1 MRTISIGCTFW
12 KKDYATATVFHF
24 LVYLHRKSQK
34 MKSYNWNTE
43 KNKLLRETR
52 NISFEE
58 IVLAISQNG
67 IIEVYE
73 HPNQEKYPGQKIYE
87 IDYKDYIYLV
97 PYLENE
103 NEYFLKTII
112 PSRKATKKHKRTK

>member
-1 MRTISIGCTFW
+1 
-12 KKDYATATVFHF
+12 
-24 LVYLHRKSQK
+24 

-43 KNKLLRETR
+43 KNKLLREIR
-52 NISFEE
+52 NISFKE
-58 IVLAISQNG
+58 IVLAISQNK

-73 HPNQEKYPGQKIYE
+73 HPNQVKYPGQKIYE

-97 PYLENE
+97 PFIENE

-112 PSRKATKKHKRTK
+112 PSRKASKKFKRTK

>member
-1 MRTISIGCTFW
+1 
-12 KKDYATATVFHF
+12 
-24 LVYLHRKSQK
+24 

-58 IVLAISQNG
+58 IVLAISQDK
-67 IIEVYE
+67 IIELYE
-73 HPNQEKYPGQKIYE
+73 HPNQEKYPGQKIFE
-87 IDYKDYIYLV
+87 IDYDDYIYLV
-97 PYLENE
+97 PYIETE

-112 PSRKATKKHKRTK
+112 PGRKATKKHKGTT

>member
-1 MRTISIGCTFW
+1 
-12 KKDYATATVFHF
+12 
-24 LVYLHRKSQK
+24 

-58 IVLAISQNG
+58 IVLAISQNK
-67 IIEVYE
+67 IIDVYE
-73 HPNQEKYPGQKIYE
+73 HPNQEKYPGQKIFE
-87 IDYKDYIYLV
+87 IDCDDYIYLV
-97 PYLENE
+97 PYIENG

-112 PSRKATKKHKRTK
+112 PSRKATKKHKGTS

>member
-1 MRTISIGCTFW
+1 
-12 KKDYATATVFHF
+12 
-24 LVYLHRKSQK
+24 

-43 KNKLLRETR
+43 KNKLLREIR

-58 IVLAISQNG
+58 IVLAISQNK

-73 HPNQEKYPGQKIYE
+73 HPNQGKYPGQKIYE
-87 IDYKDYIYLV
+87 IDYNDYIYLV
-97 PYLENE
+97 PYIENE

-112 PSRKATKKHKRTK
+112 PSRKASKKYKRTK

>member
-1 MRTISIGCTFW
+1 
-12 KKDYATATVFHF
+12 
-24 LVYLHRKSQK
+24 

>member
-1 MRTISIGCTFW
+1 
-12 KKDYATATVFHF
+12 
-24 LVYLHRKSQK
+24 

-43 KNKLLRETR
+43 KNKLLKETR

-58 IVLAISQNG
+58 IVLAISQNK

-87 IDYKDYIYLV
+87 IDYNDYVYLV
-97 PYLENE
+97 PYVENE

-112 PSRKATKKHKRTK
+112 PSRKASKKHKLIK

>member
-1 MRTISIGCTFW
+1 
-12 KKDYATATVFHF
+12 
-24 LVYLHRKSQK
+24 
-34 MKSYNWNTE
+34 MKSYNWNIE
-43 KNKLLRETR
+43 KNKLLKETR

-58 IVLAISQNG
+58 IVLAISQNR

-73 HPNQEKYPGQKIYE
+73 HTNLDKYPGQKIYE
-87 IDYKDYIYLV
+87 IEYNDYIYLV
-97 PYLENE
+97 PYIENE